1 MSIAEQITDSLGP
14 FARES
19 EDLGEFVE
27 ALTLPIEEVY
37 GIVGEE
43 AQEYGWSVVLDP
55 AICPESVLP
64 WLAQFEG
71 VTLTD
76 DMTVAEQRAAIAARE
91 GSARGRPETIRSR
104 VERTLTISRRVVI
117 RERYDGD
124 AYALQVRTLASET
137 PDENL
142 TRAAIISQ
150 KPAGI
155 VLDYEAVIDGTY
167 GDLET
172 DFATYGA
179 IPEQTYTEL
188 LLSLS
193 E

>member
-1 MSIAEQITDSLGP
+1 MSVAEQITESLGP

-19 EDLGEFVE
+19 ADLTDFVE
-27 ALTLPIEEVY
+27 AITAPIEQVY
-37 GIVGEE
+37 GIIGEE
-43 AQEYGWSVVLDP
+43 DQEFGWSVALDP
-55 AICPESVLP
+55 DNCPASVLP

-104 VERTLTISRRVVI
+104 VARTLTISRRVVI
-117 RERYDGD
+117 RERYDDD
-124 AYALQVRTLASET
+124 AYALQIRTLASET

-155 VLDYEAVIDGTY
+155 VLDYEAVADGTY
-167 GDLET
+167 GELET
-172 DFATYGA
+172 DFATYGD